1 MPVSRTLQLSPAEAG
16 TAPTPQQKRFNTL
29 VRQIERARLSL
40 VAWQEG
46 IAAYRQAYQKEVEP
60 LHDSVFTTKRKWAFT
75 LDALSDR
82 PGWSRAES
90 ALLGELVCRIAGDL
104 LREMLPEN
112 EDDQALQALF
122 IRHNGTDFAT
132 QQQRQLQATLEM
144 MRDVTGVELG
154 DTAGIRDEDDL
165 AELLHRKMREDQAAE
180 AARQAA
186 KSARQRKSPARKKR
200 EAEAQQATQ
209 SVREIFRK
217 LASALHP
224 DREADPARREAKTA
238 LMQRANQAYAANDL
252 LALLQLQL
260 EIAQVDAARI
270 ADAGEEKLRYY
281 NKALAEQLGQL
292 KEELVRLETGFRLDA
307 GMPPG
312 VMVNPA
318 RLGDLIKQIKR
329 ELREYLAQLQQ
340 EVRLL
345 ADPAAAKRWL
355 KRYRRA
361 A

>member
-1 MPVSRTLQLSPAEAG
+1 MPVPRSLQLSPAEAG
-16 TAPTPQQKRFNTL
+16 IAPTPQQKRFNTL

-40 VAWQEG
+40 AAWQEG

-90 ALLGELVCRIAGDL
+90 TLLGELVCRIAGDL
-104 LREMLPEN
+104 LQEKD
-112 EDDQALQALF
+112 DDQELQALF
-122 IRHNGTDFAT
+122 TRHNGTDFAT
-132 QQQRQLQATLEM
+132 EQQSQLQATLEM
-144 MRDVTGVELG
+144 MQDVTGMDLG
-154 DTAGIRDEDDL
+154 DTAGIKDDDDL
-165 AELLHRKMREDQAAE
+165 AELLHRKMREEQVAE

-186 KSARQRKSPARKKR
+186 RSARQRKSPARKKR
-200 EAEAQQATQ
+200 EAEEEQATQ
-209 SVREIFRK
+209 SVREIFRR

-260 EIAQVDAARI
+260 EIAQVDAAQI
-270 ADAGEEKLRYY
+270 ADAGEEKLRHY
-281 NKALAEQLGQL
+281 NKALAEQLEQL
-292 KEELVRLETGFRLDA
+292 KQELARLETGFRMDA

-312 VMVNPA
+312 VLVNPA
-318 RLGDLIKQIKR
+318 KLGDLIKQIKR

-345 ADPAAAKRWL
+345 ADPAAARRWL